1 MDAAYPPERLH
12 YILADAETQVV
23 LATSQT
29 ADRLEGY
36 TGRVINLDERLDLPG
51 PEQSRLRGANACP
64 SNLAY
69 IIYTSGSSGRPKG
82 VAIEH
87 RSTVEFIRWARGV
100 YSDAELAGVLAST
113 SICFDL
119 SVFEIFVP
127 LSYGGRVI
135 LVPNALALPELD
147 ASTGVTLVNTV
158 PSAMAELIRLE
169 GLPRTA
175 RTVNLAGEPLSPR
188 LVDQLYGPGFV
199 ERVFDLYGPSEDTTY
214 STFALRAPGGPA
226 TIGKPISNTRAY
238 ILDEDLHPVPLG
250 AVGELHISGAGLAR
264 GYWGRPDL
272 TAERF
277 IPDPFSRESGSRMY
291 RTGDLGRY
299 LPDGCIEFLGR
310 SDHQVKL
317 RGFRIELGEIEAA
330 MNACPCVRSAVVA
343 VSGHEAD
350 RRLVAYYLRQ
360 DGQAVEEAT
369 LRAHLAARLPAYMIP
384 AGFVELSVMPQT
396 PNGKTDRR
404 RLPDWAGVSGGGGA
418 VVVAP
423 RDDIEEAI
431 ATCWRDLL
439 NVDPISINASF
450 FEMGGHSLLATQ
462 AVSRLRELFE
472 IPLPLRSLFD
482 APTVADLAAIIRQA
496 RSMRVGAPIP
506 AADGEERE
514 EIEL

>member
-1 MDAAYPPERLH
+1 
-12 YILADAETQVV
+12 
-23 LATSQT
+23 
-29 ADRLEGY
+29 
-36 TGRVINLDERLDLPG
+36 
-51 PEQSRLRGANACP
+51 
-64 SNLAY
+64 
-69 IIYTSGSSGRPKG
+69 
-82 VAIEH
+82 
-87 RSTVEFIRWARGV
+87 
-100 YSDAELAGVLAST
+100 
-113 SICFDL
+113 
-119 SVFEIFVP
+119 
-127 LSYGGRVI
+127 
-135 LVPNALALPELD
+135 
-147 ASTGVTLVNTV
+147 
-158 PSAMAELIRLE
+158 
-169 GLPRTA
+169 
-175 RTVNLAGEPLSPR
+175 
-188 LVDQLYGPGFV
+188 
-199 ERVFDLYGPSEDTTY
+199 
-214 STFALRAPGGPA
+214 
-226 TIGKPISNTRAY
+226 
-238 ILDEDLHPVPLG
+238 
-250 AVGELHISGAGLAR
+250 
-264 GYWGRPDL
+264 
-272 TAERF
+272 
-277 IPDPFSRESGSRMY
+277 MY